1 MLIIP
6 FTGEQYRNALQAER
20 GHYGEMLLF
29 DDLNE
34 QTLTEKIQRIADDN
48 TYFTSI
54 SAVSSRLLDAPIES
68 FKEATFWIQHVCKYK
83 GIEKSPSVHLSWIT
97 YLSLDVFA
105 LYFGILLTCILF
117 WVLTIK
123 LILRRYRNREQ
134 KGKFKYY

>member
-34 QTLTEKIQRIADDN
+34 ETLTEKIKQITSDN
-48 TYFTSI
+48 TYFTNI
-54 SAVSSRLLDAPIES
+54 SKANSKFLDYPIEPV
-68 FKEATFWIQHVCKYK
+68 KEAVFWIQHVCKHK
-83 GIEKSPSVHLSWIT
+83 GIEKSPSVHMCWIS
-97 YLSLDVFA
+97 YYNLDVAA
-105 LYFGILLTCILF
+105 LYVAILLICILF

-123 LILRRYRNREQ
+123 LIVRRYRKREQ
-134 KGKFKYY
+134 RGKFKYY